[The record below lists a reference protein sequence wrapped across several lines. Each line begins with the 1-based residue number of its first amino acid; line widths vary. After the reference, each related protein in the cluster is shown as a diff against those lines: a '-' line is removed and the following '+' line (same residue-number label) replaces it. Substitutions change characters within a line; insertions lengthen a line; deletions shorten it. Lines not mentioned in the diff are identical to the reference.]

1 MRARKANQKR
11 TTKLK
16 SRALSSFPAPGGRSS
31 TVPNPQGLPLVVQI
45 DLEEARPA
53 RPVRPQSDAFRR
65 GGCGYGHA
73 FDAKSGSWFPN
84 TRTGGG
90 VNLPAFRNPHGMY
103 RYS

>member
-1 MRARKANQKR
+1 MPRGKANQKR

-31 TVPNPQGLPLVVQI
+31 TVPNPQRLPLVVQI
-45 DLEEARPA
+45 DFEEARPA
-53 RPVRPQSDAFRR
+53 RPERPQSDAFRR

-73 FDAKSGSWFPN
+73 FHEKSGNRFPDAK
-84 TRTGGG
+84 TGGG

-103 RYS
+103 HYS